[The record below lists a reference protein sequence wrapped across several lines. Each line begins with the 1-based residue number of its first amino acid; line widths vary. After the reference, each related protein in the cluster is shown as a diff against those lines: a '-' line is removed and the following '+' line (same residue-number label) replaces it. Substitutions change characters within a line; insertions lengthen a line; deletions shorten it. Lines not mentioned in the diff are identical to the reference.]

1 MLKEIRVKRGYT
13 QEELSELT
21 KVDPRTILRIEK
33 NFTTPKVDT
42 YAKIVI
48 ALGLTNEEI
57 GEHVR
62 NIALESNRAYIS
74 W

>member
-1 MLKEIRVKRGYT
+1 MLKEERIKMKYT

-33 NFTTPKVDT
+33 DFTVPKVDT

-48 ALGLTNEEI
+48 ALGLNDEEI
-57 GEHVR
+57 GKHIR
-62 NIALESNRAYIS
+62 SIANKCKEK
-74 W
+74 

>member
-1 MLKEIRVKRGYT
+1 MLKEERIKMKYT

-33 NFTTPKVDT
+33 DFTVPKVDT

-48 ALGLTNEEI
+48 ALGLNDEEI
-57 GEHVR
+57 GKHIR
-62 NIALESNRAYIS
+62 SIANKCREK
-74 W
+74 

>member
-1 MLKEIRVKRGYT
+1 MLKEERIKKKYT

-33 NFTTPKVDT
+33 DFTVPKVDT

-48 ALGLTNEEI
+48 ALGLNDEDV
-57 GEHVR
+57 GKHVR
-62 NIALESNRAYIS
+62 NIANKCKEK
-74 W
+74 

>member
-1 MLKEIRVKRGYT
+1 MLKEERIKMKYT

-33 NFTTPKVDT
+33 DFTVPKVDT

-48 ALGLTNEEI
+48 ALGLNDEEI
-57 GEHVR
+57 GKHIR
-62 NIALESNRAYIS
+62 GIANKCKEK
-74 W
+74 

>member
-1 MLKEIRVKRGYT
+1 MLKEERIKKKYT

-33 NFTTPKVDT
+33 DFTVPKVDT

-48 ALGLTNEEI
+48 ALGLNDEEI
-57 GEHVR
+57 GKHVR
-62 NIALESNRAYIS
+62 NIANKCKEK
-74 W
+74 